1 MVNALPD
8 GAQCS
13 GYQLHRVDK
22 NQIVP
27 VTTPV
32 PLPNQIL
39 MMDAMRKAILAF
51 TSFTFLFNTSHSQNP
66 LPNAGFEEW
75 NNFTGGL
82 QSTYREPVG
91 WNSANQCSE
100 LIGTYSI
107 SRTEDSHSGTYAAE
121 LRTRNAFIGSVRI
134 NGLMS
139 TADVICGVNTGGID
153 GGIASDL
160 IPDSVVFWYKYIPAG
175 VDTAYVQVMLLSGDD
190 TLSYVKGQIHETVNV
205 WTRASF
211 PIPAPTGTPSVIS
224 TAFNSSWGDG
234 SQGQAV
240 TNSNFKVD
248 DVEFVFAT
256 GINENMEA
264 NVDVYP
270 NPMTDALHVRL
281 LTASGAQFE
290 MLDATG
296 RTVISAII
304 SQMDSRIDV
313 SRLPQGMYI
322 YQVRGMDNVVLRTG
336 KLMKGR

>member
-1 MVNALPD
+1 
-8 GAQCS
+8 
-13 GYQLHRVDK
+13 
-22 NQIVP
+22 
-27 VTTPV
+27 
-32 PLPNQIL
+32 
-39 MMDAMRKAILAF
+39 MRKAILAC
-51 TSFTFLFNTSHSQNP
+51 TLSTFLFNTSHSQNP

-75 NNFTGGL
+75 NDFTGGL

-100 LIGTYSI
+100 LIGTYSV
-107 SRTEDSHSGTYAAE
+107 SRTEDSHSGNYAAE
-121 LRTRNAFIGSVRI
+121 LRTRNSFLPGLNVRI
-134 NGLMS
+134 NGFLS
-139 TADVICGVNTGGID
+139 TATVVCGVNSGGII
-153 GGIASDL
+153 GGIASAVV
-160 IPDSVVFWYKYIPAG
+160 PDSVAFWYKYSPGG

-190 TLSYVKGQIHETVNV
+190 TLSYVKGQIYETVDV

-211 PIPAPTGTPSVIS
+211 AIPAPTGIPSIIS
-224 TAFNSSWGDG
+224 TTFNSSWGDG
-234 SQGQAV
+234 AQGQAV

-256 GINENMEA
+256 SINESMGA

-270 NPMTDALHVRL
+270 NPMTDVLHVKL
-281 LTASGAQFE
+281 ITAAGAQFE

-304 SQMDSRIDV
+304 SQIDSRIDV

-322 YQVRGMDNVVLRTG
+322 YQVRGLDNAVLRTG